1 MTDLQKM
8 FPSGTWCLEES
19 VGYLLARCRT
29 KLAKAIDA
37 ELTIRHDITHAQGSV
52 LMMLST
58 GRYATAADLVRD
70 LFIDSAS
77 MTRMLD
83 RLEKRALIV
92 RIPSAT
98 DRRVFN
104 LQLSDGGAALAE
116 QLRPLYN
123 EVLMRYFSDFSKD
136 EVDTLKHLL
145 RKLLDSESTLAAGG
159 QPAASS
165 EGGQTS

>member
-1 MTDLQKM
+1 MSDLQKM

-37 ELTIRHDITHAQGSV
+37 ELTVRHDITQAQGSV

-92 RIPSAT
+92 RMPSAT

-104 LQLSDGGAALAE
+104 LQLSEAGAALAE

-123 EVLMRYFSDFSKD
+123 EVLVKYFASFSKD

-145 RKLLDSESTLAAGG
+145 RKLLDTDVLPADQTGAASES
-159 QPAASS
+159 
-165 EGGQTS
+165 EM

>member
-1 MTDLQKM
+1 MTDSHKL
-8 FPSGTWCLEES
+8 FPSGSWCLEES
-19 VGYLLARCRT
+19 VGYLLARSRT
-29 KLAKAIDA
+29 KLVKAIDA
-37 ELTIRHDITHAQGSV
+37 ELTVQHDITHAQGSV
-52 LMMLST
+52 LMMLAT

-104 LQLSDGGAALAE
+104 LQLSEAGAALAE

-123 EVLMRYFSDFSKD
+123 DVLNRYFTDFTQE

-145 RKLLDSESTLAAGG
+145 RKLLGSDLESATEAAGKPSKG
-159 QPAASS
+159 RKTP
-165 EGGQTS
+165 